1 MKHWKRNGF
10 TLLEALVALFVSL
23 MVSSM
28 CLLLFRIERDMM
40 AFEQSKQ
47 DQLAILQI
55 RQRLA
60 MADEAQVQDG
70 TLSYLYNHEEVLLE
84 FDKNRLVKREG
95 YEILMEGI
103 EDAVFVQEDRDIY
116 LIYTKKKQS
125 RRYQIR

>member
-23 MVSSM
+23 MVRSM

-70 TLSYLYNHEEVLLE
+70 TLSYLYNHEEILLE

>member
-1 MKHWKRNGF
+1 
-10 TLLEALVALFVSL
+10 
-23 MVSSM
+23 
-28 CLLLFRIERDMM
+28 
-40 AFEQSKQ
+40 
-47 DQLAILQI
+47 
-55 RQRLA
+55 
-60 MADEAQVQDG
+60 DEAQVQDG